1 MKKVVLKSLKL
12 KDFKGIK
19 YFIENF
25 DPKQNFFVGDNESG
39 KTTLENAFRWLIT
52 GKDNQDR
59 KDFEIKTY
67 DPKTEKIIPALEHTV
82 EGVFLIDESEIILSR
97 TYKGVWGRDK
107 DTGIKKL
114 VSNTTKY
121 KINNASKSEKEYN
134 SFIESICPDSL
145 FKLLTTPLYFSEQ
158 MHWTKQREIL
168 FELVDN
174 ITYADIIKSNEK
186 FSFVQAEIEQKT
198 LEGFRKELKASLKLM
213 NEKLETDLPARIDE
227 TIFQRPAEKD
237 FSSLKNQV
245 EELEKQLNKKKE
257 IKVNAVEQSKEEGR
271 IQIEIQKR
279 INNLKL
285 KKEEVI
291 SSIEYA
297 QNKDLFDAQS
307 DKAKAESNL
316 NTSKYLLAGLL
327 NDISKL
333 KEENSIKEQQKV
345 SLREEWIKEKKTQF
359 VFDESLT
366 KCPTCGALF
375 DPQKIYETE
384 QKLKG
389 EFNSARATKLN
400 EINNKGKSIAEMVD
414 SNNVK
419 IISKKSEVKDLE
431 TRIKSLNKEIEAYDQ
446 KIKEF
451 DKKEPSRIIEDQEI
465 TKLNKDIELAE
476 AELAKVQTKSTDNSE
491 IDIEISKLSTS
502 LKELSNQLSDEK
514 QINESKKRE
523 QELRKEMKD
532 LSLTI
537 AEEEQKLDAL
547 KQIVEKRVELLE
559 TNVNSLFNF
568 AKFRLFKELVN
579 GGREEICEAVVN
591 GVPFSTLNSAMKI
604 NAGLD
609 IIRVLSA
616 FYKISLPI
624 FIDNRESISD
634 IAKKISDEFQIIHL
648 FKVTNEKLTK
658 VNVEPKLILS
668 KN

>member
-1 MKKVVLKSLKL
+1 
-12 KDFKGIK
+12 
-19 YFIENF
+19 
-25 DPKQNFFVGDNESG
+25 
-39 KTTLENAFRWLIT
+39 
-52 GKDNQDR
+52 
-59 KDFEIKTY
+59 
-67 DPKTEKIIPALEHTV
+67 
-82 EGVFLIDESEIILSR
+82 LIDEDETSLSR
-97 TYKGVWGRDK
+97 TYKEVWRKDKSTGV
-107 DTGIKKL
+107 KKL
-114 VSNTTKY
+114 VSNTTNY
-121 KINNASKSEKEYN
+121 KINNVPKSEKEYN
-134 SFIESICPDSL
+134 SFIETICPEPI

-186 FSFVQAEIEQKT
+186 FSFVQDEIEKKT

-213 NEKLETDLPARIDE
+213 NEKLETDLPVRIDE
-227 TIFQRPAEKD
+227 TTLQRPAEKD
-237 FSSLKNQV
+237 FSSLKNKI

-271 IQIEIQKR
+271 MQIEIQKR

-291 SSIEYA
+291 SSIEHL
-297 QNKDLFDAQS
+297 QNKDLFEAQS
-307 DKAKAESNL
+307 DKAQAESNL

-327 NDISKL
+327 DDISKL

-345 SLREEWIKEKKTQF
+345 SLREEWIKEKRTQF

-400 EINNKGKSIAEMVD
+400 EINNKGKSISEMVN

-431 TRIKSLNKEIEAYDQ
+431 TRINSLNKSIEAYDQ

-451 DKKEPSRIIEDQEI
+451 DKKDHLCIDENQEI
-465 TKLNKDIELAE
+465 AKINKDIELAE
-476 AELAKVQTKSTDNSE
+476 FELAKTQTKSISNSE
-491 IDIEISKLSTS
+491 IDIEISKLSS
-502 LKELSNQLSDEK
+502 SIKELTNQLSDEK
-514 QINESKKRE
+514 QIKESKERE

-532 LSLTI
+532 LSLSI

-547 KQIVEKRVELLE
+547 KQIVEKRVKLLE
-559 TNVNSLFNF
+559 TNVNSLFDL

-579 GGREEICEAVVN
+579 GEKEEACEVTVN

-634 IAKKISDEFQIIHL
+634 IAKKVSDEFQIIHL
-648 FKVTNEKLTK
+648 FKVRNEKLTK